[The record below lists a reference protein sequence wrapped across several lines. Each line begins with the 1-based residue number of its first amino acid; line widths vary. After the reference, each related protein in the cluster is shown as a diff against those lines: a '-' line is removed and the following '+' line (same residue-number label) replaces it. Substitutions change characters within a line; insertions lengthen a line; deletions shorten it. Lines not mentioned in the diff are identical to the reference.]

1 MHELSR
7 LIECGSSMYI
17 CMEDESKIYEPVAQ
31 VQSNVT
37 IRRSSSKLNAELFN
51 DEDVDCI
58 IDCKVAERILVTS
71 QQPRIS
77 EETQLQRDY
86 DNVLF

>member
-37 IRRSSSKLNAELFN
+37 IRRSSKLNAELFN

-86 DNVLF
+86 DNELF

>member
-1 MHELSR
+1 
-7 LIECGSSMYI
+7 MYI

-37 IRRSSSKLNAELFN
+37 IRSLNAELFN

-71 QQPRIS
+71 QQQPRIS

-86 DNVLF
+86 DNELF

>member
-1 MHELSR
+1 
-7 LIECGSSMYI
+7 MYI

-37 IRRSSSKLNAELFN
+37 IRSLNAELFN

-58 IDCKVAERILVTS
+58 IDCKGASINHMDSFLDIFDPLTAHSNLPKQVGILS
-71 QQPRIS
+71 PS
-77 EETQLQRDY
+77 LQIVFH
-86 DNVLF
+86 NSM

>member
-1 MHELSR
+1 MNAGQVCTFVWKMSR
-7 LIECGSSMYI
+7 KSTSLWLKCRAMYKP
-17 CMEDESKIYEPVAQ
+17 SAA
-31 VQSNVT
+31 
-37 IRRSSSKLNAELFN
+37 KLNAELFN

-71 QQPRIS
+71 QQQPRIS

-86 DNVLF
+86 DNELF

>member
-37 IRRSSSKLNAELFN
+37 IRRSSKLNAELFN

-58 IDCKVAERILVTS
+58 IDCKVAER
-71 QQPRIS
+71 
-77 EETQLQRDY
+77 EKE
-86 DNVLF
+86 